1 MSVDAILSSLSAITN
16 EWRDVAM
23 AWHVVFA
30 VLVVSIVSRAMRRD
44 AAAFVLAAAA
54 LSVAALAAW
63 SGNPFNASVFLVV
76 GVIML
81 RLAATM
87 RAAPMVFGT
96 RLEMVAGILLM
107 AFGAVYPHFL
117 AVSSWTAYLYQA
129 PLGLI
134 PCPTTAAIAGVTLI
148 ADGFGSKAWCRV
160 VGMLAVFYGL
170 VGVLVL
176 GVMIDVALI
185 VGAVMLWAGPA
196 AAVWPFARPRSA

>member
-1 MSVDAILSSLSAITN
+1 VSVDAIRSSLSAITN

-23 AWHVVFA
+23 AWHVLFA
-30 VLVVSIVSRAMRRD
+30 VLVISIVSRVIRRD
-44 AAAFVLAAAA
+44 AAAFVLAVAA

-63 SGNPFNASVFLVV
+63 SGNPFNASVFLVA
-76 GVIML
+76 GVIMM

-87 RAAPMVFGT
+87 RGAPMAFGT
-96 RLEMVAGILLM
+96 RLEMVAGIVLV

-117 AVSSWTAYLYQA
+117 AASSWTAYLYQA
-129 PLGLI
+129 PLGVI
-134 PCPTTAAIAGVTLI
+134 PCPTIAASAGVTLI
-148 ADGFGSKAWCRV
+148 AGGFGSKAWCRV
-160 VGMLAVFYGL
+160 VGTVAVFYGL

-185 VGAVMLWAGPA
+185 AGAVMLWAGP